1 MTKRWKIMRNK
12 KNFIASV
19 EVVRD
24 ALADTMVRLAS
35 TEPMDVKALKD
46 MAVVLKEVD
55 KVVRD
60 NDDGS
65 ETPEN
70 GLDFLER
77 IGREG
82 LISNSDNDEKKKD

>member
-1 MTKRWKIMRNK
+1 MRNK
-12 KNFIASV
+12 KSFIASV

-24 ALADTMVRLAS
+24 ALADTMMRLAR
-35 TEPMDVKALKD
+35 TEPMDVKTLKE

-60 NDDGS
+60 NDDRT
-65 ETPEN
+65 ETTEN

-82 LISNSDNDEKKKD
+82 LISNHDNDEKEKD

>member
-1 MTKRWKIMRNK
+1 MKRNK
-12 KNFIASV
+12 KSFIASV

-24 ALADTMVRLAS
+24 ALADTMMRLAS
-35 TEPMDVKALKD
+35 TEPMDVKALKE

-60 NDDGS
+60 NDDGT
-65 ETPEN
+65 EAPEN

-77 IGREG
+77 IGRDG
-82 LISNSDNDEKKKD
+82 LISNDSNDEKKKD

>member
-1 MTKRWKIMRNK
+1 MRNK
-12 KNFIASV
+12 KSFIASV

-24 ALADTMVRLAS
+24 ALADTMMRLAGK
-35 TEPMDVKALKD
+35 EPMDVKTLKE
-46 MAVVLKEVD
+46 MAAVLKEVD

-60 NDDGS
+60 NDDGT
-65 ETPEN
+65 EVPEN

-82 LISNSDNDEKKKD
+82 LISNDCNDEKKKD

>member
-1 MTKRWKIMRNK
+1 MRNK
-12 KNFIASV
+12 KRFIASV

-24 ALADTMVRLAS
+24 TLADTMVQLAR
-35 TEPMDVKALKD
+35 TEPMDVKTLKE

-60 NDDGS
+60 NDDGT

-82 LISNSDNDEKKKD
+82 LISNHNNDEKEKD